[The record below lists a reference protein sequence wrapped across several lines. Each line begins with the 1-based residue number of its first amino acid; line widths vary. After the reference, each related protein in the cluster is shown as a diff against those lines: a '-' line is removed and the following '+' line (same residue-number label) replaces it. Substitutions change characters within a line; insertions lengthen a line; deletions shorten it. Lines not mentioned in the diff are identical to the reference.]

1 MLSEKRIIFMTL
13 SQFFFGQAA
22 LPALNVLSVLSVL
35 CLYYYI
41 LSIIMS
47 SLITLIKSKIIRS
60 DLEWKMG
67 FSAVITLKIAL
78 SVSVALNL
86 SEAQMDP

>member
-1 MLSEKRIIFMTL
+1 MLSEKRIIFMRVHE
-13 SQFFFGQAA
+13 FFGQAA
-22 LPALNVLSVLSVL
+22 LPASNILSVLSVP

-60 DLEWKMG
+60 DLEGKLG
-67 FSAVITLKIAL
+67 FRAIITLKIAL